1 MYGKE
6 GHMAT
11 KKTTVVSKKR
21 KTKAPA
27 KAEVTQPEVLH
38 PLETLRQDIESMF
51 DRYLRNWPSVGQLL
65 QWPEFEPFRSL
76 EIPERL
82 KHWGATP
89 RIDVSETDKS
99 YELTAE
105 IPGMEE
111 KDVEVT
117 LTENMLTINGEKHEE
132 REEKEKNYHVRERR
146 YGSFHRTFT
155 VPPDVDAN
163 KISAQFAKG
172 VLTVSLPKT
181 KKPRGKRRQ
190 ISIRPH

>member
-1 MYGKE
+1 K
-6 GHMAT
+6 AP
-11 KKTTVVSKKR
+11 
-21 KTKAPA
+21 TKA
-27 KAEVTQPEVLH
+27 ETTQPEVLH
-38 PLETLRQDIESMF
+38 PLETIRQDIESMF
-51 DRYLRNWPSVGQLL
+51 ERYLRNWPNVGQLL
-65 QWPEFEPFRSL
+65 HWPEFEPFRSL

-172 VLTVSLPKT
+172 VLTVNLPKT

-190 ISIRPH
+190 ISIRPN